1 MAKSPNVLLIL
12 ADDHGYGDIS
22 AHNGPSIQTPN
33 IDRIAAGGTRFT
45 KFLCEFLCLFSQQ
58 SRSHDRT
65 LP

>member
-33 IDRIAAGGTRFT
+33 IDRIAAGGAPGLRNSMQIP
-45 KFLCEFLCLFSQQ
+45 LSVLRVEPLS
-58 SRSHDRT
+58 
-65 LP
+65 